1 MRRDRRL
8 LLLAALSQGAAMA
21 TLFSALGEPGP
32 LFLLVAGLL
41 LVNLLI
47 TVGRRL
53 PEGAARVR
61 LVGAGLF
68 MVAGLGIWAMVEE
81 FPSLW
86 TFLVTVGL
94 GYWLWSR
101 MQSLAAGHPRQ
112 LRNQLLNEGKLDLVL
127 FLLALGLAALYS
139 QQVDVGGEVV
149 PLLLLFFWTR
159 LFALMQTTRS
169 MTAGEVSRGLIVK
182 EGMPFLFVTGV
193 LLFLL
198 WSLPFTAPLWR
209 TVAGWANW
217 GLIWI
222 FYGVGVL
229 LEPLANWSG
238 WREGWERYF
247 SKMEPAEP
255 ESLSDEWQTVSGGS
269 WIDPDILYLLFTLAA
284 LAALILWLR
293 RRWIRRSR
301 IASESETA
309 GEVRQFI
316 RTDRRKPTHPPAPEG
331 APTWMRRQY
340 RLFLGRMWE
349 QGRIRQA
356 GETPVEFA
364 RRVGEEKPELRESAG
379 ELTAYYMEERY
390 GDLPVE
396 SRRRRTTQLLESLKG
411 R

>member
-1 MRRDRRL
+1 MRPGRRL
-8 LLLAALSQGAAMA
+8 LLWAALSQGAALA

-41 LVNLLI
+41 LVNLSI
-47 TVGRRL
+47 TLGRR
-53 PEGAARVR
+53 EGVARVR
-61 LVGAGLF
+61 LVNPSLF
-68 MVAGLGIWAMVEE
+68 MAAGLGIWAMAEG

-86 TFLVTVGL
+86 TFLVAVGL

-101 MQSLAAGHPRQ
+101 MQSLSGGHPRQ

-127 FLLALGLAALYS
+127 IPLALGLAAIYN

-159 LFALMQTTRS
+159 LFALIQATCS
-169 MTAGEVSRGLIVK
+169 MAAGEVSRGLIVK
-182 EGMPFLFVTGV
+182 EGMPYLFVTGV
-193 LLFLL
+193 LLLLL
-198 WSLPFTAPLWR
+198 WSLPFTGPLWK
-209 TVAGWANW
+209 TVAGWAKW

-247 SKMEPAEP
+247 SKMEPEEL
-255 ESLSDEWQTVSGGS
+255 ESFSDEWQTVSGGS
-269 WIDPDILYLLFTLAA
+269 LIEQDILYLLFTLAA
-284 LAALILWLR
+284 LTVMILWFR

-301 IASESETA
+301 IAAESETT

-316 RTDRRKPTHPPAPEG
+316 RTDRRKSPGPPVPEE

-340 RLFLGRMWE
+340 RLFLERMWE
-349 QGRIRQA
+349 QGRIRQV
-356 GETPVEFA
+356 GETPLEFA
-364 RRVGEEKPELRESAG
+364 HRVGEEQPGLGEISR

-390 GDLPVE
+390 GDLPLE
-396 SRRRRTTQLLESLKG
+396 SRRRRVTELLEFLKG